1 MKHKFSLKC
10 IQQIKNYSIL
20 AFFAFLY
27 SIYVFF
33 SYRKFGTTWDES
45 IVYDWGKKLYQHLF
59 IPKHNE
65 SASLILR
72 ASFDVVEP
80 TYNNTYAAILYM
92 FNQKQ
97 QFETYHLMNMLFAS
111 FIFITSYYFLNHK
124 YKKPLLSIL
133 GPIFI
138 VLNPR
143 FFGDIATNPKDM
155 SFAVFYFVSIVAI
168 YFTPYIKNVTLR
180 VLILGLL
187 FSLSQSSRIVG
198 FTLYPILFIYDTYR
212 WCCRRNIRTKD
223 NPSTLNFIFSET
235 IFITSIFICS
245 SFFMIIT
252 WPYIGS
258 NYFKNFIN
266 VLRTSGSFPWPG
278 NIYFLGK
285 NYVSANL
292 PLLYLPIWLLISQ
305 PIFISVSLIAS
316 IFTLPKLWKKNELL
330 VLSIL
335 PIAINLLLYF
345 ILKPAIYDAAR
356 HYLFLYPLFS
366 IVSAIFIID
375 LLKTEFNLAKR
386 IFIML
391 AAINIVLVIASQVKL
406 FPYQYVYFNELVGG
420 LSGGAKNFET
430 DYWNASFKESITWL
444 KINRLKQDRKYNIY
458 PCSYFSGMDQYL
470 SENINYVKD
479 YAIADY
485 AICFTRFQ
493 EYNKLN
499 GKVIHIVTRDSEPLN
514 YVIENTH

>member
-1 MKHKFSLKC
+1 MFKFFQVLEKHK
-10 IQQIKNYSIL
+10 IIL
-20 AFFAFLY
+20 LFLLLY
-27 SIYVFF
+27 IIYVYI
-33 SYRKFGTTWDES
+33 SHTIFGTTWDEF
-45 IVYDWGKKLYQHLF
+45 IVYDWGKKLFQHLF
-59 IPKHNE
+59 TPKHNE

-80 TYNNTYAAILYM
+80 TYNNTYAALLYM
-92 FNQKQ
+92 LNQKQ
-97 QFETYHLMNMLFAS
+97 LFETYHLLNMLFAS
-111 FIFITSYYFLNHK
+111 FIFISSYYFLNNK

-138 VLNPR
+138 ALNPR
-143 FFGDIATNPKDM
+143 FFGDIAANPKDM

-168 YFTPYIKNVTLR
+168 YLTPYIKNVILR
-180 VLILGLL
+180 VLILGML

-198 FTLYPILFIYDTYR
+198 FTLYPILFIYDIYHWR
-212 WCCRRNIRTKD
+212 YISKSNVKGNRAILD
-223 NPSTLNFIFSET
+223 FIFSEI

-245 SFFMIIT
+245 NFLMIVT

-266 VLRTSGSFPWPG
+266 VLRTSGSFPWLG
-278 NIYFLGK
+278 SIFFLGK
-285 NYVSANL
+285 NHLSTNL
-292 PLLYLPIWLLISQ
+292 PLSYLPIWLFISQ
-305 PIFISVSLIAS
+305 PIFILISLIAL
-316 IFTLPKLWKKNELL
+316 IFKLPKLWKKNEIL

-366 IVSAIFIID
+366 IGSAIFVIE
-375 LLKTEFNLAKR
+375 LLKNKLNLTKR
-386 IFIML
+386 IFI
-391 AAINIVLVIASQVKL
+391 IFVVVNIILVIVSQVKL

-444 KINRLKQDRKYNIY
+444 KINRLKQNKKYNIY

-470 SENINYVKD
+470 SGNINYVKD

-493 EYNKLN
+493 EHRKLK
-499 GKVIHIVTRDSEPLN
+499 GKIIYTVTRDSVPLN
-514 YVIENTH
+514 YVVENTQ